1 MQRILF
7 ILSCVWMAFALA
19 ACTGPA
25 VVEPGSPAAVQAER
39 AVEEYTLGT
48 GDKVRILVYNEPT
61 LSGEFTVNS
70 GGALSLPLIGDV
82 AAVGKTIGALKTQ
95 IETGLGNGYLR
106 EPKVSIDVLSF
117 RPFYILGE
125 VSKPGEYPFS
135 SGLTV
140 LNAVATAEGFSY
152 RADKRVVHI
161 RRAGTVQEQTFRLT
175 PDLLVQP
182 GDTLRI
188 GERYF

>member
-1 MQRILF
+1 MFRTLF
-7 ILSCVWMAFALA
+7 SISLLWLGFMLS
-19 ACTGPA
+19 ACAGPA
-25 VVEPGSPAAVQAER
+25 LVDASTPGLQSDRP
-39 AVEEYTLGT
+39 VEEYTLGT
-48 GDKVRILVYNEPT
+48 GDKVRILVFNEPT

-70 GGALSLPLIGDV
+70 SGALSLPLVGDMP
-82 AAVGKTIGALKTQ
+82 AVGKTIGSLKTQ
-95 IETGLGNGYLR
+95 IEIGLANGYLR

-140 LNAVATAEGFSY
+140 MNAVATAEGYTY

-161 RRAGTVQEQTFRLT
+161 RREGTTEERAYRLT
-175 PDLLVQP
+175 PDLRVQP
-182 GDTLRI
+182 GDTIRI